1 MKVNAKDIVGEN
13 AISMQSGKILYDK
26 ISKPLLSNEPV
37 ELDFSGVKIF
47 GSPFFNVS
55 IGLLLKDIELE
66 ELQGRLKII
75 NLNADGNQLLNFVIK
90 NALKFYSMDSDKV
103 KTLKE
108 IINDTDD
115 S

>member
-1 MKVNAKDIVGEN
+1 VKIIAKDIVGEN
-13 AISMQSGKILYDK
+13 AISMQSGKLLYDK
-26 ISKPLLSNEPV
+26 IATPLLSNETV

-55 IGLLLKDIELE
+55 IGLLLKDIKLE
-66 ELQGRLKII
+66 DLQDRLKITE
-75 NLNADGNQLLNFVIK
+75 LNADGKQLLNFVIK

-103 KTLKE
+103 KSLKE
-108 IINDTDD
+108 IIKDQDD